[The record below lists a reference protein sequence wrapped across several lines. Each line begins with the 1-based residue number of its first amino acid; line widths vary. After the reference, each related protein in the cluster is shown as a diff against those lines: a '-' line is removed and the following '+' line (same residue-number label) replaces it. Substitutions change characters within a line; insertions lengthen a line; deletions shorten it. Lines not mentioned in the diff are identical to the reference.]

1 MENYS
6 MMGYDLSG
14 RVCLSTLEVVRE
26 VTEGFMEEV
35 TMSQV

>member
-1 MENYS
+1 

-14 RVCLSTLEVVRE
+14 RVFLTMLEVELKVRE
-26 VTEGFMEEV
+26 GFTEEV